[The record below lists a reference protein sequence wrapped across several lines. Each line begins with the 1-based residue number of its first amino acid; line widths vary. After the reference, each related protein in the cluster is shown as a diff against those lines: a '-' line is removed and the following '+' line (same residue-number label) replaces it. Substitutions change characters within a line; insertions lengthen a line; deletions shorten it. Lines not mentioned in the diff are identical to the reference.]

1 MKAKSYTDD
10 FRQEMT
16 NLLAGRKHIFRQDDQ
31 REAID
36 GTNASVLS
44 NFDSKG
50 QGPKNRFFIG
60 RKVAYPTADYIE
72 WLCARVKSA

>member
-1 MKAKSYTDD
+1 MKEKNYTDD
-10 FRQEMT
+10 FRQRMMK
-16 NLLAGRKHIFRQDDQ
+16 LLAGKEHIFRQDDQ
-31 REAID
+31 RESID

-72 WLCARVKSA
+72 WVCSRVKSA